1 MQVVVVIPVWQER
14 LSDDETL
21 SLVRCLDVLRPHP
34 IALVAPEG
42 LRTDLLPPSS
52 AAAVI
57 ERFAPRFF
65 EGIDG
70 YNRLMLS
77 ADFYRRFE
85 AYDYILLHQLDAFV
99 FEDRLA
105 SWCARGYDYVG
116 APWVGN
122 GWPPPE
128 MSRFKRGV
136 LRAVT
141 PPATRVGNGGFS
153 LRRVPS
159 FLRALRRLRP
169 LLARWTSNEDLF
181 WSVIARRLAGFRIPP
196 PSEALSFSFEL
207 EPRRC
212 YEQLG
217 RTLPFGCHAWPRYDP
232 EFWRGVF
239 SALVVD
245 PLPRTSRLS
254 R

>member
-1 MQVVVVIPVWQER
+1 MQAVVVIPVWRPR

-21 SLVRCLDVLRPHP
+21 SLRRCLSVLGTHS
-34 IALVAPEG
+34 IALIAPEG
-42 LRTDLLPPSS
+42 LPVDGLPPL
-52 AAAVI
+52 AASVAI

-65 EGIDG
+65 EGIGG

-85 AYDYILLHQLDAFV
+85 AYDYMLLHQLDAFV

-116 APWVGN
+116 APWIGD
-122 GWPPPE
+122 GWPPPDL
-128 MSRFKRGV
+128 SRLKRSL

-141 PPATRVGNGGFS
+141 RPATRVGNGGFS
-153 LRRVPS
+153 LRSVPG

-169 LLARWTSNEDLF
+169 LVARWRSNEDLF
-181 WSVIARRLAGFRIPP
+181 WSVMARHLAGFRIPP
-196 PSEALSFSFEL
+196 ASEAMSFAFEL
-207 EPRRC
+207 EPRWC

-232 EFWRGVF
+232 EFWHSVF
-239 SALVVD
+239 SGLGVEGV
-245 PLPRTSRLS
+245 PRTSRLS